1 MDPRGVGLW
10 DMQSKSELEEAIWAL
25 DHDEAG
31 INGDVSRVNLSYV
44 VIILTKACILIS
56 QSSLMLLQTLGWKNT
71 TNR

>member
-31 INGDVSRVNLSYV
+31 INGDVSRVTSR
-44 VIILTKACILIS
+44 TS
-56 QSSLMLLQTLGWKNT
+56 
-71 TNR
+71 